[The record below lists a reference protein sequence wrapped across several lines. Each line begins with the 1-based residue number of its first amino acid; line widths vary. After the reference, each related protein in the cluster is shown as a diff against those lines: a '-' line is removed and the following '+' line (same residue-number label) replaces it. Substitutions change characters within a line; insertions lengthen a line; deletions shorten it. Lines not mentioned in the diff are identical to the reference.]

1 MDYRG
6 LLTWLLLLFCTQAA
20 FIRRLPCSLEE
31 DGSTDPLF
39 EPLSL
44 TGSLDSRDG
53 RHVLYLKLMG
63 DFVDE
68 QCEELNG
75 ASAVLTLDARML
87 GRSGISGRP
96 WAPEGRCPT
105 LSPKDNPRYDLR
117 TYAIYEASFPLER
130 QLRFSSLDTTIQLSL
145 NNTNVACMRAHITP
159 YLGSTASRVL
169 MGVPLAIMLLSGIVT
184 GALRSY
190 QRRRQSTFRYE
201 LGDGMQDPTESA
213 MPGLAPCLH
222 YLQFI
227 FLTGCLTLSYPGFFR
242 ALVSSLS
249 WSSLIFRN
257 WPVTHQFTYPGV
269 EDGIYSVNATYGLE
283 EMAQYLGSTTTSD
296 LWTNSIVNLAL
307 LMLGVIVTI
316 QSAALYRWLR
326 QLYPSQRYPG
336 LSADLQR
343 EMQTLFHRTGWS
355 LARLVLDY
363 FLHPLIALSLFQM
376 NNARWF
382 PVTHTSTALIAV
394 AFLAGVLI
402 LVVRRLIKTDRQ
414 AVFFHPTSLPCG
426 VGSNHWGFYTLY
438 GIPFVRGI
446 AIGGL
451 QLSGLAELVLL
462 LGCELW
468 ILTWGSWNRQTGFT
482 WRHALLSAARLATL
496 AMSFVFLVEVDAT
509 ERTKSIVAYCILSLH
524 LTVLIVGLGLDC
536 VYEPVRYL
544 SYRVGLLDS
553 APEQLSRTKAP
564 VFGIAQLSHRST
576 RRFSFAHLPA
586 LDPAPGEAPSPPHT
600 RHSSRRPGSSGSQ
613 FTYESKSFFRPPRCN
628 APLSSQDG
636 AISPTH
642 SPEGS
647 DESSESNMETIELA
661 PLDNIYDMINSTE
674 YYSQRESDQ
683 FYRAR
688 EREITRPRGEP
699 CSETEIPSASRGLR
713 PSKLLRWKRQ
723 MPKERGFE
731 VIRPRATTPGMA
743 PRPGV

>member
-1 MDYRG
+1 MDYRD
-6 LLTWLLLLFCTQAA
+6 LFIWLLLIFCAQAA

-44 TGSLDSRDG
+44 SGSLDSRDDG
-53 RHVLYLKLMG
+53 AALSIKLLG
-63 DFVDE
+63 DFIDE
-68 QCEELNG
+68 RCEELDG
-75 ASAVLTLDARML
+75 ASAVLTLDARLL
-87 GRSGISGRP
+87 GRLGISGKP

-105 LSPKDNPRYDLR
+105 LSPKDNPRYDRR
-117 TYAIYEASFPLER
+117 TYAIYEASFPLEP
-130 QLRFSSLDTTIQLSL
+130 
-145 NNTNVACMRAHITP
+145 CMRAHITP
-159 YLGSTASRVL
+159 YLGSIPSRIL
-169 MGVPLAIMLLSGIVT
+169 MGVPLTIMLLSGIVT

-201 LGDGMQDPTESA
+201 LGDGMQDPAEST
-213 MPGLAPCLH
+213 MPGLGPCIH

-242 ALVSSLS
+242 AVVSSLS

-283 EMAQYLGSTTTSD
+283 EMAQYLGSTATSD

-307 LMLGVIVTI
+307 LMVGVVVTI
-316 QSAALYRWLR
+316 LSIGLYRWLR
-326 QLYPSQRYPG
+326 QLYESQRNPDQ
-336 LSADLQR
+336 AVDLQI
-343 EMQTLFHRTGWS
+343 EMQTLLHRIGWS
-355 LARLVLDY
+355 FARLVLDY
-363 FLHPLIALSLFQM
+363 FLHPLIALSLFQT

-394 AFLAGVLI
+394 AILAGVLI
-402 LVVRRLIKTDRQ
+402 VVVRRLVKTDRQ
-414 AVFFHPTSLPCG
+414 AVFFQPTSLPCG

-451 QLSGLAELVLL
+451 QLSGLAELVIL
-462 LGCELW
+462 LGCEVW

-482 WRHALLSAARLATL
+482 GRHALLSAARLAAL
-496 AMSFVFLVEVDAT
+496 GMSFVFLVEVGAS

-524 LTVLIVGLGLDC
+524 LTVLIIGIGLDC
-536 VYEPVRYL
+536 IYKPLGYL

-553 APEQLSRTKAP
+553 APNEHSRSKAP

-586 LDPAPGEAPSPPHT
+586 LDPAPGEHPSPPYR
-600 RHSSRRPGSSGSQ
+600 RHSPRPGSSGSQ

-628 APLSSQDG
+628 APLSSHNG
-636 AISPTH
+636 AVGPTR

-647 DESSESNMETIELA
+647 DRSSESTIESIELA
-661 PLDNIYDMINSTE
+661 PLDNIYEVINSTE

-683 FYRAR
+683 FYRPR
-688 EREITRPRGEP
+688 ERDITRPRKEP
-699 CSETEIPSASRGLR
+699 CSEPEIPSAGWGLG

-731 VIRPRATTPGMA
+731 VIRPRATTPAMA
-743 PRPGV
+743 PRADA

>member
-1 MDYRG
+1 M
-6 LLTWLLLLFCTQAA
+6 
-20 FIRRLPCSLEE
+20 
-31 DGSTDPLF
+31 TD
-39 EPLSL
+39 S
-44 TGSLDSRDG
+44 SS
-53 RHVLYLKLMG
+53 
-63 DFVDE
+63 
-68 QCEELNG
+68 
-75 ASAVLTLDARML
+75 
-87 GRSGISGRP
+87 
-96 WAPEGRCPT
+96 
-105 LSPKDNPRYDLR
+105 RYDRR

-130 QLRFSSLDTTIQLSL
+130 DLRFSSLDTTIQLSL
-145 NNTNVACMRAHITP
+145 NNTNIACMRAHITP
-159 YLGSTASRVL
+159 YLGSIPSRIL
-169 MGVPLAIMLLSGIVT
+169 MGAPLAIMLLSGIVT

-201 LGDGMQDPTESA
+201 LGDGMQDPAESA
-213 MPGLAPCLH
+213 MPGLGPCLH

-242 ALVSSLS
+242 AAVSSLS
-249 WSSLIFRN
+249 WSSLILRN

-283 EMAQYLGSTTTSD
+283 EMAQYLGSTATSD

-307 LMLGVIVTI
+307 LMVGVVVTI
-316 QSAALYRWLR
+316 LSTGLYRWLR
-326 QLYPSQRYPG
+326 QLYQSLRNPDQ
-336 LSADLQR
+336 AVDLQR
-343 EMQTLFHRTGWS
+343 EMQTLLHRIGWS

-363 FLHPLIALSLFQM
+363 FLHPLIALSLFQT

-402 LVVRRLIKTDRQ
+402 IVVRRLVKTDRQ
-414 AVFFHPTSLPCG
+414 AVFFQLTSLPCG

-451 QLSGLAELVLL
+451 QLSGLAELVIL
-462 LGCELW
+462 LGCEVW

-482 WRHALLSAARLATL
+482 GRHALQSAARLAAL
-496 AMSFVFLVEVDAT
+496 GMSFVFLVEVGAS

-536 VYEPVRYL
+536 IYKPVRYL

-553 APEQLSRTKAP
+553 APNEHSRSKAP
-564 VFGIAQLSHRST
+564 VCLICSTETQERKKRKEKEKSRRDGWLIYPFQVFGIAQLSHRST

-586 LDPAPGEAPSPPHT
+586 LDPAPGEHPSPPYR
-600 RHSSRRPGSSGSQ
+600 RHSPRPGSSGSQ

-628 APLSSQDG
+628 APLSSHNG
-636 AISPTH
+636 AVGPTR

-647 DESSESNMETIELA
+647 DGSSESTMESIELA
-661 PLDNIYDMINSTE
+661 PLDNIYEMINSTE

-683 FYRAR
+683 FYRPR
-688 EREITRPRGEP
+688 ERDITWPRKEP
-699 CSETEIPSASRGLR
+699 CSEPEIPSAGRGLG

-731 VIRPRATTPGMA
+731 VIRPRATTPAMA
-743 PRPGV
+743 PRADA